1 MNRPPLRLS
10 SDSPVHTHTVWRNLT
25 VLFGSHL
32 TGLAASLLT
41 VPWLARTLRPEAW
54 GQVLLAQALAAW
66 LVMVIEY
73 AFDLSA
79 ARRIADARGRA
90 AINAMSAGPTIPT
103 IVADATSARLMLA
116 AGAVV
121 TWGVAFGYLPAL
133 RADWWLATAALVHL
147 LARGLT
153 PLWYFLGTERVSR
166 AVTIDTVGK
175 VMTAVAMVAVVRTPQ
190 HGWRVLAVQAAV
202 ALVVWL
208 LTHRLLRRE
217 CPAAP
222 LSWRGGLCTLRDG
235 FALFVARASGALYM
249 QLNGVL
255 IGVVAAPAAVA
266 MFGGAERVVRA
277 GVGLLE
283 PLTRGLVARLRVL
296 REQDGVAADR
306 LTRQLIL
313 WLAVGATLAAAVVVG
328 WAGVI
333 VRVLLGP
340 EYEAAAPVLQRL
352 APLLPIIAV
361 ATALGFFAAVPRGH
375 DRVLLLATGAGGVTN
390 LVLALPLATRFG
402 AEGMAVS
409 VVLAESVVVGILAV
423 WYLRQPPLRAVPS

>member
-1 MNRPPLRLS
+1 
-10 SDSPVHTHTVWRNLT
+10 
-25 VLFGSHL
+25 
-32 TGLAASLLT
+32 
-41 VPWLARTLRPEAW
+41 
-54 GQVLLAQALAAW
+54 
-66 LVMVIEY
+66 
-73 AFDLSA
+73 
-79 ARRIADARGRA
+79 
-90 AINAMSAGPTIPT
+90 
-103 IVADATSARLMLA
+103 MLA
-116 AGAVV
+116 AGAVMV
-121 TWGVAFGYLPAL
+121 WGVAFGYLPAL
-133 RADWWLATAALVHL
+133 RDDWRLASATLIHL

-166 AVTIDTVGK
+166 AVNIDTVGK
-175 VMTAVAMVAVVRTPQ
+175 VITAAAMVAAVRAPQ
-190 HGWRVLAVQAAV
+190 HGWRVLAVQAAG

-222 LSWRGGLCTLRDG
+222 LSWRGGLRTLHDG

-255 IGVVAAPAAVA
+255 IGLVAAPAAVA

-283 PLTRGLVARLRVL
+283 PLTRGLVARLRVM
-296 REQDGVAADR
+296 RELDGGAADR
-306 LTRQLIL
+306 LTRQLIT
-313 WLAVGATLAAAVVVG
+313 WLAVGATLAAVMVVG

-361 ATALGFFAAVPRGH
+361 ATALGIFAAVPRGH

-402 AEGMAVS
+402 AEGMAMS
-409 VVLAESVVVGILAV
+409 VVLAETVVVGILAV
-423 WYLRQPPLRAVPS
+423 WYLRQPPLGAVQS

>member
-1 MNRPPLRLS
+1 
-10 SDSPVHTHTVWRNLT
+10 
-25 VLFGSHL
+25 
-32 TGLAASLLT
+32 
-41 VPWLARTLRPEAW
+41 
-54 GQVLLAQALAAW
+54 
-66 LVMVIEY
+66 
-73 AFDLSA
+73 
-79 ARRIADARGRA
+79 
-90 AINAMSAGPTIPT
+90 
-103 IVADATSARLMLA
+103 
-116 AGAVV
+116 
-121 TWGVAFGYLPAL
+121 
-133 RADWWLATAALVHL
+133 
-147 LARGLT
+147 
-153 PLWYFLGTERVSR
+153 
-166 AVTIDTVGK
+166 
-175 VMTAVAMVAVVRTPQ
+175 
-190 HGWRVLAVQAAV
+190 
-202 ALVVWL
+202 
-208 LTHRLLRRE
+208 
-217 CPAAP
+217 
-222 LSWRGGLCTLRDG
+222 LSWRGGLRTLHDG

-266 MFGGAERVVRA
+266 MFGGAERVIRA

-333 VRVLLGP
+333 VRVLLGT

-361 ATALGFFAAVPRGH
+361 ATALGIFAAVPRGH

-423 WYLRQPPLRAVPS
+423 WYLRQPPLRTVPS

>member
-1 MNRPPLRLS
+1 M
-10 SDSPVHTHTVWRNLT
+10 WRNLT

-90 AINAMSAGPTIPT
+90 ASTESQGPTIPT
-103 IVADATSARLMLA
+103 IVADAASARLMLA

-121 TWGVAFGYLPAL
+121 VWGLAYGYLPAL
-133 RADWWLATAALVHL
+133 RADWRLATAALVHF

-175 VMTAVAMVAVVRTPQ
+175 VITAAAMVAVVRAPQ
-190 HGWRVLAVQAAV
+190 HGWRVLTVQAAG

-222 LSWRGGLCTLRDG
+222 LSWRGGLRTLQDG
-235 FALFVARASGALYM
+235 LALFVARASGALYM

-255 IGVVAAPAAVA
+255 IGLVAAPAAVA

-296 REQDGVAADR
+296 RDQDGGAADR
-306 LTRQLIL
+306 LTRQLIV
-313 WLAVGATLAAAVVVG
+313 WLAVGATLAAVVVVG
-328 WAGVI
+328 WAEVI

-352 APLLPIIAV
+352 ALLLPIIAV
-361 ATALGFFAAVPRGH
+361 GTALGMFAAVPRGH
-375 DRVLLLATGAGGVTN
+375 DKVLLLATGAGGVTN
-390 LVLALPLATRFG
+390 LVLALPLTTRFG

-409 VVLAESVVVGILAV
+409 VVLAETVVVGILAV
-423 WYLRQPPLRAVPS
+423 WYLRQPPRGAVRS